1 MDDLKKPDP
10 KSEQLIKFKVLL
22 VGDSTVGK
30 SSIIRRYID
39 NEFEFVMSR
48 TVGKHLNSAKARH
61 HTPIVHTPCHLPGH

>member
-48 TVGKHLNSAKARH
+48 TVGVDFRAKR
-61 HTPIVHTPCHLPGH
+61 IKINNE